1 MREIQRKEENKVDER
16 YCLMNKD
23 KVLLTF
29 ACTSGALGSILLKE
43 EACNVSA
50 EELPIGFSSI
60 HTWVE
65 QRQAPK
71 HREHIAE
78 LMRQCGCS
86 RIDGFLKIT
95 HALSLNDTFWVKPI
109 DSSFKWAD
117 VSLFRNPFNDA
128 IAKIA
133 FEGGL
138 YGEQF
143 STTSP
148 EFETS
153 GAYAKCWVRE
163 EEGDIFL
170 YKRGSTGGRNTGL
183 EPFSEAYAAEIAS
196 RICRR
201 HVPYTVVRYRGSL
214 ASKCPLFTSEQE
226 GFAPIYRCI
235 QGEYNLTN
243 VMDYMSRHDAEE
255 DFRRMLVLDALVL
268 NTDRH
273 AGNYGMLFDTDTMQ
287 VSGMAPVF
295 DHNQALLPYAEQAE
309 FDHLQDYLST
319 RPTRIGEDFNEVA
332 HAALTPAIRADL
344 INLKGFRFDREHPC
358 HLPEER
364 LKILEEVVNEQIDG
378 ILKLKRLYMPSMP
391 EAKEPEK
398 KEKMKK
404 PVKRL

>member
-1 MREIQRKEENKVDER
+1 MDER

-43 EACNVSA
+43 AACNVSA

-117 VSLFRNPFNDA
+117 VSLYRNPFNDA

-163 EEGDIFL
+163 EEGNIFL

-214 ASKCPLFTSEQE
+214 ASKCPLFTSEQVVY
-226 GFAPIYRCI
+226 P
-235 QGEYNLTN
+235 
-243 VMDYMSRHDAEE
+243 
-255 DFRRMLVLDALVL
+255 L
-268 NTDRH
+268 N
-273 AGNYGMLFDTDTMQ
+273 
-287 VSGMAPVF
+287 
-295 DHNQALLPYAEQAE
+295 
-309 FDHLQDYLST
+309 
-319 RPTRIGEDFNEVA
+319 
-332 HAALTPAIRADL
+332 
-344 INLKGFRFDREHPC
+344 
-358 HLPEER
+358 
-364 LKILEEVVNEQIDG
+364 
-378 ILKLKRLYMPSMP
+378 
-391 EAKEPEK
+391 
-398 KEKMKK
+398 
-404 PVKRL
+404 

>member
-1 MREIQRKEENKVDER
+1 MNER

-23 KVLLTF
+23 KMLLTF
-29 ACTSGALGSILLKE
+29 SCTSGALGSILLKE
-43 EACNVSA
+43 ESRSVSDD
-50 EELPIGFSSI
+50 ELPIGFSSI
-60 HTWVE
+60 HTWVQ

-95 HALSLNDTFWVKPI
+95 HVLSLNDTFWVKQA
-109 DSSFKWAD
+109 DSSFAWAD
-117 VSLFRNPFNDA
+117 VSLYQNPFNET

-133 FEGGL
+133 FEGGS

-163 EEGDIFL
+163 EDGDIFL
-170 YKRGSTGGRNTGL
+170 YKRGSTEGRNTGL
-183 EPFSEAYAAEIAS
+183 EPFSEAYVAEIAS
-196 RICRR
+196 RICKQ

-214 ASKCPLFTSEQE
+214 ASKCPLFTSEQK
-226 GFAPIYRCI
+226 GFVPIYRCI
-235 QGEYNLTN
+235 KEEYNLTN
-243 VMDYMSRHDAEE
+243 IMDYMSRHDAEE

-273 AGNYGMLFDTDTMQ
+273 AGNYGMLFETDSMEVT
-287 VSGMAPVF
+287 GMAPVF
-295 DHNQALLPYAEQAE
+295 DHNQALLPYAEQEE
-309 FDHLQDYLST
+309 FNHLQEYLST

-344 INLKGFRFDREHPC
+344 INLKGFRFNRDYSC

-364 LKILEEVVNEQIDG
+364 LRILEGIVNEQIDS
-378 ILKLKRLYMPSMP
+378 ILKLKRLYMSGTP
-391 EAKEPEK
+391 E
-398 KEKMKK
+398 
-404 PVKRL
+404 V